1 MNIVFNKNKKVT
13 IHHNLQSQLL
23 HAIESEKVSHALL
36 FHGKCG
42 YGTLPLAL
50 WYAEQL
56 LCKDK
61 SEKCQHKVQTLQH
74 ADLHFAYPVTTT
86 DEIKNK
92 PKSADFLH
100 YWRDFVQENPFGN
113 GFDWGQFIGAEK
125 KQGIIN
131 VEQSHEILKT
141 LGLRSFEGGYKIM
154 IIWLPENMNI
164 QTANKLLKIIEE
176 PPQKTLFMLVSE
188 NAETLLPTIISR
200 CQIIRVPRLS
210 RIEIEEILVQKYN
223 VEPHMASQAAK
234 SAQGDVSIALES
246 LLYKSETFENLFIQ
260 WVRNAFRAKKDITAL
275 QDIHAWSQEIADW
288 NNRER
293 HKQFLNYCAD
303 IFRQALMENYGA
315 SDLVFSHIRTENFKW
330 ISFAKYIHGANVEE
344 ILNEINDAS
353 YHIERNGNAKI
364 IFLDMGIKMTRFIH
378 KKETVAD
385 S

>member
-1 MNIVFNKNKKVT
+1 MT
-13 IHHNLQSQLL
+13 IHNDLKSQLT
-23 HAIESEKVSHALL
+23 HAIEREKVSHALL

-61 SEKCQHKVQTLQH
+61 TEKCHHKVQTLQH

-86 DEIKNK
+86 DEVKSK
-92 PKSADFLH
+92 PRSADFIK
-100 YWRDFVQENPFGN
+100 YWRDFVQENLFGN
-113 GFDWGQFIGAEK
+113 GFDWSQFIGAEK

-154 IIWLPENMNI
+154 VIWLPENMNI
-164 QTANKLLKIIEE
+164 QTANKLLKVIEE
-176 PPQKTLFMLVSE
+176 PPQKTVFLLISE
-188 NAETLLPTIISR
+188 SAEALLPTIISR
-200 CQIIRVPRLS
+200 CQIINVPRLT
-210 RIEIEEILVQKYN
+210 RVEIEEVLVQKYN
-223 VEPHMASQAAK
+223 VEPHMAAQAAK
-234 SAQGDVSIALES
+234 NAQGDVAIALEN
-246 LLYKSETFENLFIQ
+246 LLHKSETFESLFIQ
-260 WVRNAFRAKKDITAL
+260 WVRNAFRAKKDVTAL
-275 QDIHAWSQEIADW
+275 QDIFAWSQEVAGW

-303 IFRQALMENYGA
+303 IFRQALMQSYGA
-315 SDLVFSHIRTENFKW
+315 NDLVFNQIKSENFKW
-330 ISFAKYIHGANVEE
+330 NGFSKFIHGANIEE
-344 ILNEINDAS
+344 ILTEINEAS

-378 KKETVAD
+378 RKEKVV